1 MSIPGTD
8 LKFRRLEADDAQAM
22 HMLEKCCFSLPW
34 TAEQCRAA
42 FRQPAF
48 AAFGLMA
55 GAELAAYIS
64 FYHTADELEILN
76 LAVSPARRR
85 QGLGR
90 RVLAMALQVA
100 EKMGIRKSLLEV
112 RESNIPAI
120 GLYESAGF
128 RQMGRRRNYYRS
140 PDEDALIYARLANV

>member
-1 MSIPGTD
+1 
-8 LKFRRLEADDAQAM
+8 
-22 HMLEKCCFSLPW
+22 
-34 TAEQCRAA
+34 
-42 FRQPAF
+42 
-48 AAFGLMA
+48 MA